1 MLIFMAE
8 MHSTTPATSIIDCF
22 SILLITSNL
31 KQKIKIKCDLLR
43 NSNQQARLLEAFHLR
58 ESSTRSKIQRVCYSL
73 QEGPPNLCFGTRI
86 SLPAG
91 KYMAFCDK
99 HCVQYMVLSKQL
111 PKSVWNEKR
120 KCILAI
126 LFAKSFTS
134 SRSLFPV
141 HGTVRLIIQINA
153 E

>member
-1 MLIFMAE
+1 MKYVDFYRRNALSYSSYIN
-8 MHSTTPATSIIDCF
+8 CL

-31 KQKIKIKCDLLR
+31 KQRIKIKCDLLR

-58 ESSTRSKIQRVCYSL
+58 ESSTPSKIQRVCYSL
-73 QEGPPNLCFGTRI
+73 QEGPPNLCFGTSI

-91 KYMAFCDK
+91 KYMAVRDK

-111 PKSVWNEKR
+111 PKSVLDKKKN
-120 KCILAI
+120 
-126 LFAKSFTS
+126 LFWSFYLQKA
-134 SRSLFPV
+134 SLFPV
-141 HGTVRLIIQINA
+141 HGIVQLIIQIST

>member
-1 MLIFMAE
+1 MRQTVKYVDFYRRNALSYSSYIN
-8 MHSTTPATSIIDCF
+8 CL

-58 ESSTRSKIQRVCYSL
+58 ESSTPSKIQRVCYSL
-73 QEGPPNLCFGTRI
+73 QEGPPNLCFGTSI

-91 KYMAFCDK
+91 KYMAVRDK

-111 PKSVWNEKR
+111 PKSVLDKKKIYFGHFICKKLHFFQFMVLSN
-120 KCILAI
+120 
-126 LFAKSFTS
+126 
-134 SRSLFPV
+134 
-141 HGTVRLIIQINA
+141 
-153 E
+153 